1 MKRELIRRSGILL
14 LDKPA
19 GMSSADAIN
28 KIKRQHP
35 FQKIGHGGT
44 LDPFA
49 TGLLVILIGE
59 ATKIARFLLDGEKE
73 YEALAKLGQVTDT
86 GDHTGQVIEEK
97 PVPELSQE
105 QWQVLANTFLGKS
118 TQVPP
123 KFSALK
129 VKGKALYEYARAGED
144 VEIKPREIQVNDI
157 QILGNKSDSVQ
168 FRVACGGGTY
178 IRVLAN
184 DLAKKAQTVSYLLEL
199 RRTGSSNFKL
209 INAITLQSALET
221 ATENLP
227 ILPLE
232 SALQHLPKVICNTDQ
247 AKKIQQGNLS
257 VFQDIR
263 EKLKNPGYFLLI
275 AENAGKSQLVAIANH
290 NPMMIPFCSIERVF
304 DPQAL
309 GT

>member
-1 MKRELIRRSGILL
+1 MKKEFIRRSGILL

-73 YEALAKLGQVTDT
+73 YEALAKIGQVTDT
-86 GDHTGQVIEEK
+86 GDHMGLVIEEM
-97 PVPELSQE
+97 PVPEISKEKWQE
-105 QWQVLANTFLGKS
+105 LANTFLGKS

-144 VEIKPREIQVNDI
+144 VEIKPREIQVNEI
-157 QILGNKSDSVQ
+157 QILSNNADTVR

-184 DLAKKAQTVSYLLEL
+184 DLAKKAQTLSYLLEL

-209 INAITLQSALET
+209 ADAITLPNALET
-221 ATENLP
+221 ASENLP

-232 SALQHLPKVICNTDQ
+232 NALQHLPKVICNSEQ
-247 AKKIQQGNLS
+247 AKKVQQGNLS
-257 VFQDIR
+257 VFHDIR
-263 EKLKNPGYFLLI
+263 EKLKSPGYFLLI